1 MRTVEVTEQY
11 HLGGMRTVEVTEQYH
26 PPAKTAV
33 AVEQHTDDGD
43 ERRAFEYHAS
53 DDVVFGRRTPR

>member
-1 MRTVEVTEQY
+1 
-11 HLGGMRTVEVTEQYH
+11 MRTVEVTEQYH